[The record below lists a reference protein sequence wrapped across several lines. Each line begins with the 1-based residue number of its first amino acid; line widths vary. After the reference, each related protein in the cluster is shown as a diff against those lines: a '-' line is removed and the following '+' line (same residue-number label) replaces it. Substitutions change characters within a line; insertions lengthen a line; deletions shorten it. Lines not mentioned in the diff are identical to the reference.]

1 MNLYFN
7 LFKVKFSKLDGIIEK
22 NIGMLPKGSNVN
34 VFINLEDILRK
45 LANPKVDEYLRV
57 SGENKHIELISEI
70 INLASHYRLYFTKN
84 KIHSNVFLYVQY
96 PFKGIQKN
104 SIFNKDYRKY
114 YYHKFNNDISYF
126 SLSEALHNAIPL
138 AKIVLEYI
146 EGVYFI
152 ESGNVEN
159 SLVPKVV
166 MEHTNPVDLKNMKVD
181 ANFIVSSGI
190 YDYQYVNHNTY
201 IIISKQ
207 DDSEI
212 LTKNNVI
219 DYMKR
224 TNDILSRYNVSSTFI
239 PFILSIIGNKHR
251 NIYNIK
257 GYGIKKVF
265 KLLDAALTEN
275 LITENM
281 DNINL
286 LSGIIKSGYRDIIMN
301 NFYCTDIGFQYKQ
314 LNAKDINDITSQIVD
329 KFDNVSLKRINDEFF
344 INTPLNLMEITAKV
358 SDIKN
363 KPKVIF

>member
-7 LFKVKFSKLDGIIEK
+7 LFKVKFTKLDEIIQ
-22 NIGMLPKGSNVN
+22 NTIGGLPRGSAVN
-34 VFINLEDILRK
+34 VFINLEDVIRK
-45 LANPKVDEYLRV
+45 LANPKVDEYLRI

-70 INLASHYRLYFTKN
+70 INLASHYRLYFAKN
-84 KIHSNVFLYVQY
+84 KIHSNVYLYIQY

-104 SIFNKDYRKY
+104 SMFNKDYRKY

-152 ESGNVEN
+152 ESGNIEN
-159 SLVPKVV
+159 SVVPKVI
-166 MEHTNPVDLKNMKVD
+166 MEHTKPTDLHNREIN
-181 ANFIVSSGI
+181 ANFIVSTGI
-190 YDYQYVNHNTY
+190 YEYQYVNNNTY
-201 IIISKQ
+201 VIISKQ
-207 DDSEI
+207 DESEI
-212 LTKNNVI
+212 LTKDNVI
-219 DYMKR
+219 KYIKR
-224 TNDILSRYNVSSTFI
+224 TNNINSNHNITSQFI

-265 KLLDAALTEN
+265 KLLDTALNEN

-281 DNINL
+281 NNINL
-286 LSGIIKSGYRDIIMN
+286 LSSIIKSGYRDIVMN
-301 NFYCTDIGFQYKQ
+301 NYYCTDIGFQYKQ
-314 LNAKDINDITSQIVD
+314 LNTKDINDITSQIVD
-329 KFDNVSLKRINDEFF
+329 RFDNISLKKINDEFF
-344 INTPLNLMEITAKV
+344 ANTPLNLMEITAKV